1 MLFWNYDHRYRNYSS
16 GSNAGQQKSPDRKNG
31 SPQRSTNSF
40 SISPKKHGQKRDKEQ
55 DLREQTK
62 VSRIGVVRFVNP
74 KTGQISVPAAA
85 KDPSPKKRG
94 SASRLSD
101 LRDSKVVNT
110 LDNDRSDAK
119 LDQPKKEDPSAPEI
133 VYQSPLL
140 NNSNIHL
147 QTSQDGSSLTCT
159 VDFDT
164 YQRLKNMDPRMQQAV
179 LQEISQ
185 IHMRQQQH
193 IKQAAIPTSVPQSSK
208 NYNSSSS
215 QKFFP

>member
-1 MLFWNYDHRYRNYSS
+1 M
-16 GSNAGQQKSPDRKNG
+16 
-31 SPQRSTNSF
+31 
-40 SISPKKHGQKRDKEQ
+40 
-55 DLREQTK
+55 
-62 VSRIGVVRFVNP
+62 GVVRFVNP
-74 KTGQISVPAAA
+74 KSAQVSCPVPL

-110 LDNDRSDAK
+110 LDNERSEAKIDA
-119 LDQPKKEDPSAPEI
+119 QAKKEGTTAPEL

-179 LQEISQ
+179 LQEIS
-185 IHMRQQQH
+185 
-193 IKQAAIPTSVPQSSK
+193 
-208 NYNSSSS
+208 
-215 QKFFP
+215 